1 MAQRTVDIN
10 ITDNVKKYIEEI
22 SKKFEIEAV
31 YLFGSYAKG
40 TNSEDS
46 DIDVAVVLKSDENT
60 FDIML
65 DLMMLT
71 QDIDLRIEP
80 HPIKTEDFENGN
92 PFIHE
97 IIETGIKVA

>member
-10 ITDNVKKYIEEI
+10 ILNNVKKYIEEI

-46 DIDVAVVLKSDENT
+46 DIDIAVVLKSDKNT
-60 FDIML
+60 FDIMV

-80 HPIKTEDFENGN
+80 HPIKTEDFENDN
-92 PFIHE
+92 PFVHE
-97 IIETGIKVA
+97 IIKTGIKVA